1 MKSERRVNGFRFM
14 LEFLFCTAA
23 ATTLTSSLDPTQ
35 FEFFPSF
42 VRLWFY
48 CSEFCLALI
57 FSSMFCPADKT
68 WWPIFQLASFGTCVM
83 SAINLD

>member
-23 ATTLTSSLDPTQ
+23 ATTLPSSLDPTQ

-42 VRLWFY
+42 VRLWFN
-48 CSEFCLALI
+48 SSDFCLVLL
-57 FSSMFCPADKT
+57 F
-68 WWPIFQLASFGTCVM
+68 L
-83 SAINLD
+83 